1 MTVAVDLFAGGGF
14 GSLFSGIG
22 LLDLGLQ
29 RAGLGRPVWQVE
41 IDPWCRR
48 VLARHWPD
56 AERADDVREFT
67 PPAISV
73 PLVAGGFPCQP
84 YSVAGARRGN
94 SDERALWPHFARV
107 VKVARPAAVIA
118 ENVPGLR
125 TLALRGVL
133 ADLAAIGFDADWCCF
148 RASDIGAPHQRQRLW
163 IVATHPERLGVR
175 LEPGWL
181 SRQIGAAQEAQHRRD
196 REVVAS
202 DAAGVG
208 QQGSDRPQ
216 ARRWATAQ
224 QHREDVAAHTNGE
237 GRVQQAIRV
246 ATERGWTEHCRWQL
260 DPTPRVDDVGS
271 GGVVKPRRGE
281 LGHRRKAL
289 GNGVVVAAAELVGR
303 ALLAQVRP
311 DPHEVNQ

>member
-1 MTVAVDLFAGGGF
+1 MVAVDLFAGGGF

-29 RAGLGRPVWQVE
+29 RAGLGAPAWQVE

-56 AERADDVREFT
+56 AERFEDVRSFT
-67 PPAISV
+67 PTRV
-73 PLVAGGFPCQP
+73 PVIVGGFPCQP
-84 YSVAGARRGN
+84 YSVAGARRGS

-107 VKVARPAAVIA
+107 IREARPAIVIA

-133 ADLAAIGFDADWCCF
+133 ADLAELGFDAEWCCF
-148 RASDIGAPHQRQRLW
+148 RASDLGAPHQRNRIWL
-163 IVATHPERLGVR
+163 VATHPERVDVR
-175 LEPGWL
+175 REPGWL
-181 SRQIGAAQEAQHRRD
+181 SRQIGAAQEAQYRRD
-196 REVVAS
+196 RKIVAA

-208 QQGSDRPQ
+208 QQGSDGPQ
-216 ARRWATAQ
+216 ARRWAASQ
-224 QHREDVAAHTNGE
+224 RHREDLASDADGE

-246 ATERGWTEHCRWQL
+246 ATERGWAEYCGWHL
-260 DPTPRVDDVGS
+260 DPTPRMDDGS
-271 GGVVKPRRGE
+271 TGRMDKPRRGE

-289 GNGVVVAAAELVGR
+289 GNGVVVACAELVGR
-303 ALLAQVRP
+303 SILDVIPCYQQL
-311 DPHEVNQ
+311 